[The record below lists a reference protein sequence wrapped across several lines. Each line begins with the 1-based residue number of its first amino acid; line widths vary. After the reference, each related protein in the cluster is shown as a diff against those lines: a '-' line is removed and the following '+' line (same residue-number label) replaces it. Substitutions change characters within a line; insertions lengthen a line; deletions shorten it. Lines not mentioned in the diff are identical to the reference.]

1 MKADPGVRV
10 FAKQMRRSMTEA
22 ETILWSKLRGRQR
35 NGWQFRRQHPVG
47 QFILDFAC
55 VRAHLGIEV
64 DGATHSEEAEIRYDE
79 QRSAYLRSKGWN
91 MLRVQNKD
99 IYDELDGV
107 LFLIDD
113 QLRYA
118 EFSEGRHE

>member
-1 MKADPGVRV
+1 MKADPRVRV

-55 VRAHLGIEV
+55 VKAHLAIEV

-118 EFSEGRHE
+118 EFPEDRHE